1 MKRLLLTFLVFLPM
15 LVCAQTQSYKR
26 GYGVDQSK
34 FSNQALTNLSKG
46 AGWYYDWS
54 HSTYL
59 DFESAGV
66 DFVPM
71 TWNGGYNATQLRQ
84 FLAAHPSVKYLL
96 AFNEPNFRDQA
107 NMTPSQAAAAW
118 PALEAIADEYNLK
131 LVSPAPNWCGWCVE
145 EGGTTYNSPYDWLR
159 DFFAACPDCR
169 VDYIGIHFY
178 MGAMESVKGSI
189 DQLWEQFHKPVWL
202 TEFNMDKNGMG
213 DNGTVDEQRAFMVKM
228 IDWMERDPH
237 VYRYAWFLG
246 RGGILTDLV
255 ASDKQSLT
263 LLGQVYAN
271 MSSYDTAFY
280 HAINTRIEAEHYIEM
295 ENISLVTST
304 DIDGEL
310 SIGYTGQGSRIA
322 YQIEVPVAGEYD
334 LTLRTAGE
342 QATWCDLYS
351 DGTYLATLQIP
362 SSGSWT
368 QWQNVMTT
376 VNLPQ
381 GKQTLEI
388 RITAG
393 SCDFNW
399 LMVVSE
405 NTPEALDQIVHRTSS
420 NRKLIV
426 DGQLIIVTP
435 TGTYNTL
442 GQPTAI
448 ENHKCEIINLK

>member
-1 MKRLLLTFLVFLPM
+1 MKRFLLTFVILLP
-15 LVCAQTQSYKR
+15 LLACAQTQSYKR

-34 FSNQALTNLSKG
+34 FSNQAIANLSKG

-59 DFESAGV
+59 DFETAGV

-71 TWNGGYNATQLRQ
+71 TWNGGYNANQLRQ
-84 FLAAHPSVKYLL
+84 FLTAHPNVKYLL

-118 PALEAIADEYNLK
+118 PALEAIANEFNLK

-145 EGGTTYNSPYDWLR
+145 EGGITYNSPYDWLR
-159 DFFAACPDCR
+159 DFFTACTNCR

-271 MSSYDTAFY
+271 MSSYDTAFF
-280 HAINTRIEAEHYIEM
+280 HAVNTRIEAEHYIEM
-295 ENISLVTST
+295 ENLSLVTST

-310 SIGYTGQGSRIA
+310 SVGYTGQGSRMA
-322 YQIEVPVAGEYD
+322 YQIDVPAAGEYA

-342 QATWCDLYS
+342 QTTWCDLYS
-351 DGTYLATLQIP
+351 DGIYLATIQIP
-362 SSGSWT
+362 STGSWT
-368 QWQNVMTT
+368 QWQNYTAAL
-376 VNLPQ
+376 NLPK
-381 GKQTLEI
+381 GKQTLEF

-399 LMVVSE
+399 LMASSDT
-405 NTPEALDQIVHRTSS
+405 NPEALDQIVNRQSS
-420 NRKLIV
+420 NRKLII
-426 DGQLIIVTP
+426 DGQLIIIRDGVK
-435 TGTYNTL
+435 YNAQ
-442 GQPTAI
+442 GQLI
-448 ENHKCEIINLK
+448 DRNI

>member
-1 MKRLLLTFLVFLPM
+1 MKRLLLSVLVLLPL

-34 FSNQALTNLSKG
+34 FSNQALTNLSLG

-54 HSTYL
+54 HSTYF
-59 DFESAGV
+59 DFESANV

-71 TWNGGYNATQLRQ
+71 TWNGGYNANQLRQ
-84 FLAAHPSVKYLL
+84 FLASHPNVKYLL

-159 DFFAACPDCR
+159 DFLAACTDCR

-189 DQLWEQFHKPVWL
+189 DLLWEQFHKPVWL

-213 DNGTVDEQRAFMVKM
+213 DNGTADEQRAFMVKM

-246 RGGILTDLV
+246 RGGIITDLV

-263 LLGQVYAN
+263 MLGQVYAN
-271 MSSYDTAFY
+271 MSSYDSTFF
-280 HAINTRIEAEHYIEM
+280 HATNTRIEAEHYISM

-304 DIDGEL
+304 DIDGNL
-310 SIGYTGQGSRIA
+310 SVGYTGQGSRFA
-322 YQIEVPVAGEYD
+322 YQIDVPDAGEYQ

-342 QATWCDLYS
+342 QTTWCDLYS
-351 DGTYLATLQIP
+351 NDTYLTTIQIP
-362 SSGSWT
+362 STGAWT
-368 QWQNVMTT
+368 QWQNHT
-376 VNLPQ
+376 VSVTLPK
-381 GKQTLEI
+381 GKQTVEF

-393 SCDFNW
+393 SCDLNW
-399 LMVVSE
+399 LIASSDT
-405 NTPEALDQIVHRTSS
+405 NPEALENHKSQIINHKS
-420 NRKLIV
+420 II
-426 DGQLIIVTP
+426 DGQLVIIRDGVKYNVM
-435 TGTYNTL
+435 GTKL
-442 GQPTAI
+442 Q
-448 ENHKCEIINLK
+448 